1 MEEDEDFAGDAELDA
16 MSDLCEA
23 NEVSSLEEI
32 DEDVNYEAAKDL
44 EKSRWQGVVAT
55 CRR

>member
-1 MEEDEDFAGDAELDA
+1 MEEDFEGDARLDA

-23 NEVSSLEEI
+23 YGVSSLEEI

-44 EKSRWQGVVAT
+44 EASRWQGVVSA